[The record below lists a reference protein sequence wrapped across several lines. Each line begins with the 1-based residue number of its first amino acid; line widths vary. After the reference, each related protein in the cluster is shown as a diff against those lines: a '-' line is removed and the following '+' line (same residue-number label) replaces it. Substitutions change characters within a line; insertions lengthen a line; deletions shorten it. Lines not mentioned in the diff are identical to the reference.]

1 MNAMTLHRRILPATS
16 ILTTAAALMACTP
29 LAGAATV
36 AHWRFEEGPA
46 DAQMP
51 HVSGANGVWSAD
63 VADASGNG
71 NALSVWTG
79 EDWAGYAYKADVAA
93 PIVPPAGLENSFSVK
108 NTGGYPGMWNNTL
121 RTWTPSA
128 FTIEATFKPET
139 GGWRTIVGRDSLGAG
154 TQPGADPL
162 ASALYFQVQ
171 PDNNVAI
178 TFQDVMGFQYTAV
191 SAPNA
196 VQGFAFS
203 TDPDGLTGKWYSLA
217 GVSDGETLSLYLNE
231 IATGTGY
238 HLVAQ
243 TDLTAQGSANTA
255 LTAGLGSGGDWTAG
269 DFTVGRG
276 MYNGG
281 HGDRAYG
288 FIDEVRL
295 SDGALTPDQFL
306 FAIPEPSTFALVLL
320 GGLTLLFRR
329 RMAR

>member
-1 MNAMTLHRRILPATS
+1 MNAMTLHQRILPATS

-29 LAGAATV
+29 LAEAAT
-36 AHWRFEEGPA
+36 AAYWRFEQGPA
-46 DAQMP
+46 DAQMI
-51 HVSGANGVWSAD
+51 HVSGGNGVWSAD
-63 VADASGNG
+63 VVDASGNG
-71 NALSVWTG
+71 NDLSVWTG
-79 EDWAGYAYKADVAA
+79 EAWAGYAYKTDVAA
-93 PIVPPAGLENSFSVK
+93 PVVPPAGLENNFSVK

-139 GGWRTIVGRDSLGAG
+139 GGWRTVVGRDSLGAG
-154 TQPGADPL
+154 TQPGADPQ
-162 ASALYFQVQ
+162 ASALYFQIQ

-191 SAPNA
+191 SAPNV

-217 GVSDGETLSLYLNE
+217 GVSDGETLSLYLND

-295 SDGALTPDQFL
+295 SEGALTPDQFL
-306 FAIPEPSTFALVLL
+306 FAIPEPSTFALVLV
-320 GGLTLLFRR
+320 GGLTLFLRR